1 VLAAPSL
8 RDLQREIHQGRKG
21 TFRAFSTGA
30 VIPAS
35 CSPAARTVLVIDD
48 EPGVRESLRV
58 ILDRDY
64 RILTAE
70 GGEAAF
76 EILRTEEIAAV
87 TLDLRM
93 PGWGGI
99 ETLLRMREVSPH
111 VGVIIVTAH
120 GSETEAM
127 RALRLDACDLL
138 TKPFEASQVLEAVRR
153 AVERSEERL
162 RSRPPTAPRT
172 KEHIPPT
179 MQRLCANKEAE
190 SRRQKPSILDGELGL
205 LWAIFDDGIQTYC
218 REVVQGT
225 ISTLEY
231 REVERWV
238 FRSGDDAVTSF
249 GSLCDLFGIDP
260 KRMRGLLLKLRDRPD
275 PDTANRLIQALS
287 SSAL

>member
-1 VLAAPSL
+1 M
-8 RDLQREIHQGRKG
+8 
-21 TFRAFSTGA
+21 
-30 VIPAS
+30 IPAS
-35 CSPAARTVLVIDD
+35 SSAPTRTVLVVDD

-58 ILDRDY
+58 ILDREY

-76 EILRTEEIAAV
+76 EMFRKEEVAAV

-99 ETLLRMREVSPH
+99 ETFLRMREVSPH

-153 AVERSEERL
+153 AVERSEAHL
-162 RSRPPTAPRT
+162 RSRPPKAPQSE
-172 KEHIPPT
+172 EHIPRA
-179 MQRLCANKEAE
+179 MRRLCANKEAE
-190 SRRQKPSILDGELGL
+190 TRRQRPSIHDGELGL
-205 LWAIFDDGIQTYC
+205 LWAIFDDGIQTYGQ
-218 REVVQGT
+218 EVVQGT
-225 ISTLEY
+225 TSTLEY

-249 GSLCDLFGIDP
+249 GSLCDLFGIDL
-260 KRMRGLLLKLRDRPD
+260 KRMRGLLLQLRDQPN
-275 PDTANRLIQALS
+275 PDTAKRLMQAL
-287 SSAL
+287 AGTAA